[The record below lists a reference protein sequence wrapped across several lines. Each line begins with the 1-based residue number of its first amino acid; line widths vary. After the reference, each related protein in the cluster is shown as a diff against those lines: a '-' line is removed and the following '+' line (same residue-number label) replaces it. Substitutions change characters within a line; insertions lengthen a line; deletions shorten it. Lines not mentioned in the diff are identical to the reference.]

1 MIPIFKKLLFT
12 IIFNT
17 SLFLILIIGLQNS
30 SDKKNINLLINK
42 TVNLPIGFIVGISFI
57 SGSIIGNLLT
67 DNFNESNK

>member
-42 TVNLPIGFIVGISFI
+42 TVNLPIGFIVGVSFI

>member
-30 SDKKNINLLINK
+30 SEKKNINLLINK
-42 TVNLPIGFIVGISFI
+42 TVNLPIGFIVGVSFI
-57 SGSIIGNLLT
+57 SGSVVGNLLT
-67 DNFNESNK
+67 NNFNE

>member
-12 IIFNT
+12 IIFNS

-42 TVNLPIGFIVGISFI
+42 TVNLPIGFIVGVSFI
-57 SGSIIGNLLT
+57 SGSIVGNLLT
-67 DNFNESNK
+67 DNFNE

>member
-42 TVNLPIGFIVGISFI
+42 TVNLPIGFIVGVSFI
-57 SGSIIGNLLT
+57 SGSVVGNLLT
-67 DNFNESNK
+67 NNFNE